1 MRNCQ
6 ICNSNGK
13 RVILNEYNGTSAIN
27 PTAPNLCLFECT
39 SCGHIANGIE
49 FEPIEYTW
57 KENPEKWRVWV
68 DKRISEDAEKL
79 IDKIIKDVKEPKRKL
94 IG

>member
-1 MRNCQ
+1 MDSPKHIKCINEGKTGQYYR
-6 ICNSNGK
+6 IAGKNSYK
-13 RVILNEYNGTSAIN
+13 
-27 PTAPNLCLFECT
+27 CT